1 MQFYMQVNTK
11 CKTVLCNVLYSILN
25 ALQVIRPIWYT
36 AEPIGMF
43 CCINDIVATVTT
55 VCSSCNSYNSLQQL
69 HQLQHFSTVATV
81 TTVCSSCNNLQQL
94 QQFATIPEPLV
105 HNTVSSCTVGA
116 LLIVFF
122 RIGAIDLFNFA
133 VKPTVVLL
141 PYPKY
146 LKVLE
151 DIKYSRGCTR
161 SLIFKENIFRV
172 GWNS

>member
-25 ALQVIRPIWYT
+25 ALLQP
-36 AEPIGMF
+36 
-43 CCINDIVATVTT
+43 
-55 VCSSCNSYNSLQQL
+55 LQQ
-69 HQLQHFSTVATV
+69 FAAVATV
-81 TTVCSSCNNLQQL
+81 TTVCSSCNNYNIFQQLQQL
-94 QQFATIPEPLV
+94 QQFATVATIHEPLV

-161 SLIFKENIFRV
+161 SLIFKENISRV